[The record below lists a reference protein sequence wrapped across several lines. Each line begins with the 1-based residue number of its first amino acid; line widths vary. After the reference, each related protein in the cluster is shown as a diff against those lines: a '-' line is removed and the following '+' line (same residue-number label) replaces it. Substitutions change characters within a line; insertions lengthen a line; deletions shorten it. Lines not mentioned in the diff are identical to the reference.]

1 MTPPS
6 LLWLKLDAK
15 GQNPDKKHAR
25 TTKRSTSHMVEPK
38 TCLGFEVEKQNNKLD
53 VAPPLET
60 TPLKIKQAHMNPLA
74 WTPINFGSLL
84 VIHTLLSL
92 YNIEIL
98 AVSFLQTSKVKGRA
112 VGPAKK
118 RKHKLI
124 RQSVFCA
131 CYILVPFFNTSW
143 EIHFFDKCRYIN
155 FKFVPFQLY
164 FPNSFEGGIGQQ
176 APWTQSIRHV
186 HDDSRE
192 FSEETTGWWPQYLEA
207 NQEPHG
213 MMMWNCDKPWLWC
226 TCSHVHCL
234 SSMCVSGP
242 GDAQRWPRKL
252 WPWIMNCWMLWRPAG
267 VRWSSR
273 RISAFDD

>member
-1 MTPPS
+1 M
-6 LLWLKLDAK
+6 
-15 GQNPDKKHAR
+15 
-25 TTKRSTSHMVEPK
+25 
-38 TCLGFEVEKQNNKLD
+38 
-53 VAPPLET
+53 
-60 TPLKIKQAHMNPLA
+60 
-74 WTPINFGSLL
+74 
-84 VIHTLLSL
+84 IHTLLSL

-213 MMMWNCDKPWLWC
+213 MMM
-226 TCSHVHCL
+226 
-234 SSMCVSGP
+234 
-242 GDAQRWPRKL
+242 
-252 WPWIMNCWMLWRPAG
+252 
-267 VRWSSR
+267 
-273 RISAFDD
+273 